1 MNFIDL
7 AAQQS
12 LILETI
18 EEKISKVLSHGQYI
32 NGPEVRELEERL
44 ANYAG
49 VNYAV
54 GCSNGT
60 DALLMALLAYNIS
73 PGDAIFTSPFT
84 FISTAEVIELLHA
97 RPIFVD
103 IEPGTLNIDSSELEK
118 AINKTLEDGKHKP
131 RGIIPVDI
139 FGQTADYD
147 EINRLAEK
155 YGLFVIEDAAQS
167 FGASYKN
174 KKSCSLTDVG
184 ITSFYPAKPL
194 GCYGDGGM
202 VFTDNQELFERFISL
217 RDHGKGKEKYV
228 NERIGINGRL
238 DTMQAAILLAK
249 LDLFD
254 DELID
259 RNKISDYYDNRLKDI
274 VEIPYVKEYNESAW
288 ALYSIQSDAREPIMN
303 KLKEDNI
310 PSVIYYPIP
319 LHLQEAFSHL
329 GYKNGDFPISE
340 SVCKRIFSLP
350 MHPYLKT
357 DEQDKIIKSILS
369 CK

>member
-18 EEKISKVLSHGQYI
+18 EDKISKVLSHGQYI
-32 NGPEVRELEERL
+32 NGPEVSELEERL
-44 ANYAG
+44 ADYAS

-60 DALLMALLAYNIS
+60 DALLMALMAYNIS
-73 PGDAIFTSPFT
+73 PGDVIFTSPFT

-97 RPIFVD
+97 RPVFVD
-103 IEPGTLNIDSSELEK
+103 IESGTLNIDTSELEK
-118 AINKTLEDGKHKP
+118 AIINTLEEGRYTP

-147 EINRLAEK
+147 EINELAEK
-155 YGLFVIEDAAQS
+155 YSLFVIEDAAQS

-202 VFTDNQELFERFISL
+202 VFTDNQELYEKFISL
-217 RDHGKGKEKYV
+217 RDHGMGKEKYI
-228 NERIGINGRL
+228 NDKIGINGRL
-238 DTMQAAILLAK
+238 DTIQAAILLAK

-254 DELID
+254 NELKT
-259 RNKISDYYDNRLKDI
+259 RNKISDYYNKGLKDT
-274 VEIPYVKEYNESAW
+274 VEIPQIKEHNESAW
-288 ALYSIQSDAREPIMN
+288 ALYSIQSDSRETMMS

-319 LHLQEAFSHL
+319 LHLQVAFSHL
-329 GYKNGDFPISE
+329 NYNNGDFPISE
-340 SVCKRIFSLP
+340 NVCKRIFSIP
-350 MHPYLKT
+350 MHPYLKS
-357 DEQDKIIKSILS
+357 DEQDKIINSILS